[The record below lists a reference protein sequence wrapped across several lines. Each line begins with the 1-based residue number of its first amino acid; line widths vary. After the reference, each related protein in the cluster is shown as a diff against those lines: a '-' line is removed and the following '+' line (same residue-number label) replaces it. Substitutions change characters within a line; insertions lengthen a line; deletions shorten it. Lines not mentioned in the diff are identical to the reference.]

1 MNLTELSVVK
11 RALNDGTLKQGVLL
25 AGTVYALHV
34 TRNREVII
42 TDMTDYTKIYA
53 VLSLE
58 LYQLIEQEKSK

>member
-1 MNLTELSVVK
+1 MTELSVVK